1 MERSAGE
8 VGSGKV
14 SEGEEDGE
22 AQKCIRMSLREK
34 LDNQRDYQL
43 GSFPGWRDKLQIG
56 S

>member
-8 VGSGKV
+8 VGSGKKV

-22 AQKCIRMSLREK
+22 AQTCIRMSLREK

-43 GSFPGWRDKLQIG
+43 GSFPGWRDKLR
-56 S
+56 